1 MYRLNPLLRKLKRGP
16 QVILPKDFGFIVALT
31 GVGKQSIVVD
41 AGAGSGFLAIGL
53 ANLCKKITTYERRE
67 EFAEL
72 VKKNIARAGLKNIK
86 LKFADVFEGISERD
100 VDLVTLDL
108 ADSDKVVVHA
118 VQALK
123 PGGFVVSYLPHVE
136 QVKKFVDAVRATNEF
151 EEPFVIE
158 SIVREMLVREEGF
171 RPETKGLLHTAYL
184 AFARKREEKLQV

>member
-1 MYRLNPLLRKLKRGP
+1 MRKLKRGP
-16 QVILPKDFGFIVALT
+16 QIVLPKDFGVIAAFTGIGRQSVA
-31 GVGKQSIVVD
+31 VD
-41 AGAGSGFLAIGL
+41 AGAGSGFLAISL
-53 ANLCKKITTYERRE
+53 ANICKKVITYEIRE

-72 VKKNIARAGLKNIK
+72 TKKNIWRAGLKNARVKI
-86 LKFADVFEGISERD
+86 ADVFEGISERN

-123 PGGFVVSYLPHVE
+123 PGGFIVSYLPHVE
-136 QVKKFVDAVRATNEF
+136 QVKKFVDAVRAANEF

-184 AFARKREEKLQV
+184 AFARKKEEKLQI